1 MPVSGRRLL
10 FYGWVLGVWLAGC
23 SRSYVVPP
31 APSLPQLL
39 PPVPVG
45 RLDSDVAVAPSF
57 DSQPVPDE
65 VRFQPTQPLRN
76 WKYVV
81 LHHTASTSGSVE
93 TIHAA
98 HLQNKDRSGKPW
110 LGIGYHFVIGNG
122 RGMADGEIE
131 PTFRWRQ
138 QMSGAHAGISEY
150 NQQGIGIVLVG
161 NFEKGPPS
169 TAQRRSVEQLVNYLC
184 RTLNIKEQHIVGHG
198 DIKATACPGQFFPL
212 EALRSSVAAHD
223 DSGGLPLARYVPATG
238 ISRKDALRK

>member
-1 MPVSGRRLL
+1 M
-10 FYGWVLGVWLAGC
+10 GC
-23 SRSYVVPP
+23 SRPNVVPP
-31 APSLPQLL
+31 SPTLPQLL

-57 DSQPVPDE
+57 DSQPIPDE
-65 VRFQPTQPLRN
+65 VRFRPQSPLRE

-81 LHHTASTSGSVE
+81 LHHTASNTGSVE
-93 TIHAA
+93 SIHAV

-122 RGMADGEIE
+122 RGMPDGEIE

-138 QMSGAHAGISEY
+138 QMSGAHAGVNEY
-150 NQQGIGIVLVG
+150 NQKGIGVVLVG
-161 NFEKGPPS
+161 DFEKGPP
-169 TAQRRSVEQLVNYLC
+169 TPAQTQVVKRLVNYLC
-184 RTLNIKEQHIVGHG
+184 RTLKIDEQHIVGHG

-223 DSGGLPLARYVPATG
+223 DSGGLPLARFVPATG